1 MFEFSIDVSR
11 CGPTCAC
18 VFFLN
23 RALDTNTRSGCFF
36 FIRSGAENQ
45 LWRINVR
52 AAEITSTPGAATS
65 NHVHA
70 DVTRGHF
77 GTVCQSTAARPQRNS
92 CDGRPGNYRSRCP
105 CIRPEVFPSAQITCV
120 QFLTA
125 LYHNNKPH
133 EVSKASFYSQFNRW
147 IAFFCFV
154 FQDRGHVKY
163 HSKYLKPACMLMS
176 NLQTLYLWNDV
187 LFSADVIWGLNNVAK

>member
-52 AAEITSTPGAATS
+52 AAEITSTPGTATS

-77 GTVCQSTAARPQRNS
+77 GTVCQEH
-92 CDGRPGNYRSRCP
+92 GRAPATQLVWRATGELSQQVSVHQTRGLPVSSDHLCTVPDR
-105 CIRPEVFPSAQITCV
+105 
-120 QFLTA
+120 

-133 EVSKASFYSQFNRW
+133 EGSKASFYSQFNRW

-163 HSKYLKPACMLMS
+163 HSKYLKPACMLKPTCKRYTSEMTFYFQ
-176 NLQTLYLWNDV
+176 L
-187 LFSADVIWGLNNVAK
+187 I